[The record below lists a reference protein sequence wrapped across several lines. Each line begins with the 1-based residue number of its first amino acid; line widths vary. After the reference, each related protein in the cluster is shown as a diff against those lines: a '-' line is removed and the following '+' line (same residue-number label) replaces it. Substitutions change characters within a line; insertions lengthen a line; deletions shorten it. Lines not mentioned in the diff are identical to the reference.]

1 MKSIEVSPD
10 FRLYG
15 RRISGISSDQVTK
28 QICEIL
34 GSEGTMIAWSP
45 SEVIIGRVNDT
56 HILNS
61 EGHAVNLNDVYGL
74 RAFSQDRDIRW
85 TATLD
90 GGDLVVI
97 SENQMSDVEGANV
110 DRTDFTS
117 KIVGVKYVVVGE
129 KFERD
134 DIWTYLSA
142 ANIGSIAVPVSGEGR
157 RVVMESIEYV
167 ACDQDGNA
175 DVTEERIFA
184 LSMMGDDHG

>member
-1 MKSIEVSPD
+1 MKSIEVSGD

-15 RRISGISSDQVTK
+15 RRKSGISSDQVTK
-28 QICEIL
+28 QICKIL
-34 GSEGTMIAWSP
+34 GGQGTMIAWSP
-45 SEVIIGRVNDT
+45 FEVIIGRVNDT

-110 DRTDFTS
+110 DRTEFTS

>member
-1 MKSIEVSPD
+1 
-10 FRLYG
+10 
-15 RRISGISSDQVTK
+15 
-28 QICEIL
+28 
-34 GSEGTMIAWSP
+34 
-45 SEVIIGRVNDT
+45 
-56 HILNS
+56 
-61 EGHAVNLNDVYGL
+61 
-74 RAFSQDRDIRW
+74 
-85 TATLD
+85 
-90 GGDLVVI
+90 
-97 SENQMSDVEGANV
+97 MSDVEGANV
-110 DRTDFTS
+110 DRTEFTS